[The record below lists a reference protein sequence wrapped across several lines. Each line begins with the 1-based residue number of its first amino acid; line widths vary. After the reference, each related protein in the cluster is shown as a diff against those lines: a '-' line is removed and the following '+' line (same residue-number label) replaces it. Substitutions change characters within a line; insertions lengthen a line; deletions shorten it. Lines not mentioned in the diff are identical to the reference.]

1 MTKMNRNS
9 TQFIRPVT
17 QFKNDRLIGEASVGI
32 KILLEHGYPVPLTH
46 VCSSEAY
53 DEYLRNGSCLMTNLE
68 EELRRKLD
76 LRESYSIRASA
87 ILEDG
92 QSQPP
97 AGQFVASNVRG
108 VAQILES
115 IQKVWE
121 SSKPNCLAA
130 YPAKPSI
137 LSGKPRMA
145 AIIQRMV
152 EARTSGVVLTRN
164 PLNGCDE
171 VILEAVSG
179 VGDSLLQDG
188 VTPYRGV
195 FKWGEWV
202 EEPEIP
208 GMPLELIEDVV
219 RKATTLAK
227 KRRAPLNLEWTYDGH
242 SLYWLQLQRITLSS
256 GVNFYSNKM
265 AKEFLPGII
274 KPLVWS
280 VNIPV
285 VCGAWVRLLTEL
297 VGDLGVTPQDL
308 AKSFYYRAY
317 FNMGV
322 IGDVFDAFGMPREGL
337 EVLMGYG
344 ANAPEKPSL
353 KPGPKSLKHLPRL
366 MLFAIDKFFFGR
378 KMRRFIR
385 EGEDMSGGVRRE
397 TPETLDER
405 NTIGA
410 LERLCKDNENAAY
423 FVIVSMLLSALYNRL
438 LLNQLEK
445 RGWTL
450 GDLRTGYADYR
461 DIDPHWGIWNL
472 HQKYVKLPQN
482 VRRELHILL
491 ASEEGREQDADL
503 SSFRRDLADFMHRFG
518 HLRDQGND
526 FSNAPWR
533 EQPQLVLTMVSQQDG
548 SGYHSAKKAARE
560 TVGRAGFGLSWAY
573 QKARKHQEYKDRI
586 SFIYTR
592 RYGQFRPYFLHLAK
606 LLKTR
611 GLITNV
617 DDIFYLTFDEIK
629 RVVEDGRLS
638 DELSSKLVR
647 RKREILEYEE
657 VHLPE
662 VIYGDSAPA
671 PVIRKEGA
679 KILKGIPASGGYYS
693 GNTCVVRGAHDFSKV
708 TVGVVLVIPFSDI
721 SWTPIFARAGAVI
734 SESGGVLSHS
744 AIISREYGIPS
755 VVGVK
760 GACELGDGRRV
771 HVDGFSGRVVLC

>member
-1 MTKMNRNS
+1 M
-9 TQFIRPVT
+9 
-17 QFKNDRLIGEASVGI
+17 GI
-32 KILLEHGYPVPLTH
+32 KILLEHGYPVPLTY

-53 DEYLRNGSCLMTNLE
+53 DEYLRSDSSLMTNLE
-68 EELRRKLD
+68 EELRCKLD

-87 ILEDG
+87 LPVNG
-92 QSQPP
+92 RSQLP

-108 VAQILES
+108 VAQILEA

-121 SSKPNCLAA
+121 SSKSDYLVA
-130 YPAKPSI
+130 YSAQPSI
-137 LSGKPRMA
+137 LSGKLKVA
-145 AIIQRMV
+145 AIIQKMV
-152 EARTSGVVLTRN
+152 QARASGVVFTRN

-171 VILEAVSG
+171 VILEAISG
-179 VGDSLLQDG
+179 FGDSLLRDG
-188 VTPYRGV
+188 ATPYRGV

-202 EEPEIP
+202 EEAEIP
-208 GMPLELIEDVV
+208 GMSLDLVEGVV
-219 RKATTLAK
+219 RKATALAK
-227 KRRAPLNLEWTYDGH
+227 QQRAPLNLEWTYDGH
-242 SLYWLQLQRITLSS
+242 SLYWLQLRKFTLSS

-285 VCGAWVRLLTEL
+285 VCGAWVRLLSEV
-297 VGDLGVTPQDL
+297 VGDLGVMPHDL
-308 AKSFYYRAY
+308 AKPFYYRAY

-344 ANAPEKPSL
+344 TNAPEKPSL
-353 KPGPKSLKHLPRL
+353 KPGPKSLSRLPRL

-385 EGEDMSGGVRRE
+385 DSEAGSDGVWRE
-397 TPETLDER
+397 TLETLDER
-405 NTIGA
+405 STIRA

-445 RGWTL
+445 REWTL
-450 GDLRTGYADYR
+450 GDLTIGYADYR

-472 HQKYVKLPQN
+472 HQKYVKLPRN
-482 VRRELHILL
+482 VRRKLRMLL
-491 ASEEGREQDADL
+491 AGEAEREQDADL
-503 SSFRRDLADFMHRFG
+503 SSFRRDFKNFMHKFG
-518 HLRDQGND
+518 HLSDQGND

-533 EQPQLVLTMVSQQDG
+533 EQPQLVLTMISQQNG
-548 SGYHSAKKAARE
+548 SGHPSAKKADRGA
-560 TVGRAGFGLSWAY
+560 VGRAGFGLSWAY

-592 RYGQFRPYFLHLAK
+592 SYGRFRPYFLHLAK

-611 GLITNV
+611 GLFTNV
-617 DDIFYLTFDEIK
+617 DDIFYLTFDEVK

-638 DELSSKLVR
+638 NELSSRLVH
-647 RKREILEYEE
+647 RKREILEYQE

-662 VIYGDSAPA
+662 VIYGDRAPA
-671 PVIRKEGA
+671 PLKKEEGA

-693 GNTCVVRGAHDFSKV
+693 GHTCVVRGAHDFSKV
-708 TVGVVLVIPFSDI
+708 AVGAVLVIPFSDI

-734 SESGGVLSHS
+734 SESGGILSHS
-744 AIISREYGIPS
+744 AIISREYRIPS
-755 VVGVK
+755 VVAVK

-771 HVDGFSGRVVLC
+771 QVDGFSGRVTVC